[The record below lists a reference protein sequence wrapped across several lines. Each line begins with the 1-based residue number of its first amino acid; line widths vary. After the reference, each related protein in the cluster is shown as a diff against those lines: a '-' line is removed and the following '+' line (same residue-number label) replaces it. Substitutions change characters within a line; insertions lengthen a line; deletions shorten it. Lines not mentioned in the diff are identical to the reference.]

1 MTAADIIAATRACLG
16 TPFVHQGRI
25 PGLAL
30 DCAGLIIQVAKTLGL
45 EHVDHSGYARLP
57 GNGLLESALD
67 NQPGITRVTDM
78 QAGDVILMK
87 FSGDPQH
94 LGICAGE
101 TIIHAYQ
108 PIGKVCEHG
117 LTDAWR
123 RRIVRI
129 YRFNEVAHGE

>member
-1 MTAADIIAATRACLG
+1 MTAADILTAARACLN

-25 PGLAL
+25 NGRAL

-67 NQPGITRVTDM
+67 DQPGLARVSDL
-78 QAGDVILMK
+78 QAGDVVLIK
-87 FSGDPQH
+87 FSGAPQH
-94 LGICAGE
+94 LGIYTGE
-101 TIIHAYQ
+101 NIIHAYQ

-117 LTDAWR
+117 LTEAWR
-123 RRIVRI
+123 SRIVRI
-129 YRFNEVAHGE
+129 YRFNEVAHG

>member
-1 MTAADIIAATRACLG
+1 MTAADIIAAARECLG
-16 TPFVHQGRI
+16 TPFVHQGRL
-25 PGLAL
+25 PGQAL
-30 DCAGLIIQVAKTLGL
+30 DCAGLIIQVAKMLGL
-45 EHVDHSGYARLP
+45 EHTDHMGYARLP

-67 NQPGITRVTDM
+67 NQPGLIRVFDL
-78 QAGDVILMK
+78 QPGDVILMK

-94 LGICAGE
+94 LGIYTGE
-101 TIIHAYQ
+101 NIIHAYQ

-129 YRFNEVAHGE
+129 YRFNEVDHG

>member
-1 MTAADIIAATRACLG
+1 MTAADIIAAARTCLE
-16 TPFVHQGRI
+16 TPFVHQGRL
-25 PGLAL
+25 PGQAL
-30 DCAGLIIQVAKTLGL
+30 DCAGLIIQVANTLGL
-45 EHVDHSGYARLP
+45 EHVDHTGYARLP

-67 NQPGITRVTDM
+67 NQPGLSRVTDL

-94 LGICAGE
+94 LGIYAGE
-101 TIIHAYQ
+101 NIIHAYQ
-108 PIGKVCEHG
+108 PVGKVCEHG

-129 YRFNEVAHGE
+129 YRFNEVAHG

>member
-1 MTAADIIAATRACLG
+1 MTAADILTAARACLN

-25 PGLAL
+25 NGRAL

-57 GNGLLESALD
+57 GNGLLEAALD
-67 NQPGITRVTDM
+67 NQPGLSRVTVL
-78 QAGDVILMK
+78 QAGDVLLMK

-94 LGICAGE
+94 LGIYSGE
-101 TIIHAYQ
+101 NIIHAYQ